1 MRRYFLQV
9 AQLPAKE
16 RNENASTMSQMWS
29 RGFVRLPSL
38 RFMRWKKAKT
48 MALSQKQKS
57 KEKFWTCFGRAK
69 GLLLLLYQKFF
80 QLEIYTP

>member
-1 MRRYFLQV
+1 LQV

-57 KEKFWTCFGRAK
+57 KEKF
-69 GLLLLLYQKFF
+69 
-80 QLEIYTP
+80 